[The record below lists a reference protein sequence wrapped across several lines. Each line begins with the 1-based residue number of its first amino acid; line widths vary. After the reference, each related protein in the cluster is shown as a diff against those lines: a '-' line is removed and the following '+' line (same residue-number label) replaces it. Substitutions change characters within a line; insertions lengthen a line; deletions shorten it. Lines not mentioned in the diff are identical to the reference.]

1 MCVCVCV
8 CVCVWR
14 VCVRKFAES
23 NSFYLFHQISTRTDL
38 LGEDGLSDA
47 NQKGVDSY
55 VNFWTG
61 RDVLYVYF
69 LNPDIL
75 EQEKWECE
83 YGVLN
88 IDNILSWAE
97 AWNPKKFP
105 NIPIFKKTDRAD
117 KADIRVKFTGTKI

>member
-1 MCVCVCV
+1 MASGQNFGAVWLILLPLFQKILAIYAPGMCVCMCACV
-8 CVCVWR
+8 CASLLR
-14 VCVRKFAES
+14 VI
-23 NSFYLFHQISTRTDL
+23 SFYLFHQISTRTDL

-97 AWNPKKFP
+97 AWNPK
-105 NIPIFKKTDRAD
+105 
-117 KADIRVKFTGTKI
+117 